1 MKRQQGFTLIELVVV
16 IIILGI
22 LAVTAAPKFI
32 NLQGDAR
39 ASTIQGM
46 KGAIQGANSL
56 IYSKAALLGIEGAA
70 TGSVDV
76 LGNTVAGTP
85 ATGTADDVPV
95 VFGYMA
101 ATKAALEKGMDVKFN
116 TGTSPSSVVP
126 SGEDAADWII
136 DDTTTT
142 GSATIWQRGAPADVT
157 TTGSEASCKIVY
169 VQAASAGAL
178 PTITVTDNGC

>member
-32 NLQGDAR
+32 NLQSDAR

-56 IYSKAALLGIEGAA
+56 VYSKAALLGIEGTA

-85 ATGTADDVPV
+85 ATATDDVPV
-95 VFGYMA
+95 VYGYMA

-116 TGTSPSSVVP
+116 TGTSPSSAVP
-126 SGEDAADWII
+126 SGEVAADWII
-136 DDTTTT
+136 DEAT
-142 GSATIWQRGAPADVT
+142 GTIWQRGAPADVAAV
-157 TTGSEASCKIVY
+157 GSEPAKSCKIVY
-169 VQAASAGAL
+169 TQAASAGAL

>member
-32 NLQGDAR
+32 NLQSDAR
-39 ASTIQGM
+39 ASAIQGL

-56 IYSKAALLGIEGAA
+56 VYSKAALLGVEKSA
-70 TGSVDV
+70 TGSVDI
-76 LGNTVAGTP
+76 LGDTNTTANP

-95 VFGYMA
+95 VYGYMA
-101 ATKAALEKGMDVKFN
+101 ATKAALEAGMDVKFDADDSPTA
-116 TGTSPSSVVP
+116 TGSN
-126 SGEDAADWII
+126 DWII
-136 DDTTTT
+136 NVSG

-157 TTGSEASCKIVY
+157 TPTAASCKIVY
-169 VQAASAGAL
+169 QAAASAGAL
-178 PTITVTDNGC
+178 PTITLTDNGC

>member
-56 IYSKAALLGIEGAA
+56 VYSKAALAGKETKA
-70 TGSVDV
+70 TDT
-76 LGNTVAGTP
+76 LDIAGTS
-85 ATGTADDVPV
+85 ATTDHVAIVY
-95 VFGYMA
+95 GYMD
-101 ATKAALEKGMDVKFN
+101 ATQAALEAGMDVKFDLA
-116 TGTSPSSVVP
+116 TATSGTN
-126 SGEDAADWII
+126 DWII
-136 DDTTTT
+136 DATT
-142 GSATIWQRGAPADVT
+142 GTPNTATIRQRGAPADVAAA
-157 TTGSEASCKIVY
+157 GSEPAKSCKIVY
-169 VQAASAGAL
+169 TAAASAGAL